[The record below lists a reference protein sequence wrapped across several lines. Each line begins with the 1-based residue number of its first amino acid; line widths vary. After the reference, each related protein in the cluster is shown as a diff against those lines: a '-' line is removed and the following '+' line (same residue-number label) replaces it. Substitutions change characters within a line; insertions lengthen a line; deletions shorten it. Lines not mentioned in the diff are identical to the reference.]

1 MSGWLAA
8 DSRLDEE
15 PDEPVLVRAPVGR
28 HPKVAVVDTR
38 RRHKAGAVEVRRVL
52 ADVDVRR
59 VRRLARD
66 DGDVRRGDHAP
77 RQGVEPP
84 GRHRGEREGGRLE
97 ERRPLLREGPQE
109 GVRAHLGVL
118 LPAQPA
124 RATEV
129 CREEGGGRLW
139 RRDEE
144 VLAEEGEVRMLL
156 SRLLF
161 GPADHARGLDAARR
175 LRAGGAVEKVALRKH
190 RENDALELERLLVRG
205 GDRRDGA
212 RQCVKSREGPSVED
226 SGDVLPQRVLRNRMM
241 RGAGG
246 DCADATHRAG
256 SGSARRHR
264 RSHVAARSVLQSG
277 G

>member
-1 MSGWLAA
+1 MCVAA
-8 DSRLDEE
+8 T
-15 PDEPVLVRAPVGR
+15 
-28 HPKVAVVDTR
+28 TR
-38 RRHKAGAVEVRRVL
+38 
-52 ADVDVRR
+52 
-59 VRRLARD
+59 
-66 DGDVRRGDHAP
+66 
-77 RQGVEPP
+77 P
-84 GRHRGEREGGRLE
+84 GREWSHQAGTAESEREGASKRGDPSSGRG
-97 ERRPLLREGPQE
+97 RRKVYVLTCRGRRS
-109 GVRAHLGVL
+109 GRAWEAAEAGGGEVVASCAAGRGGLGVL

-156 SRLLF
+156 SRLLS
-161 GPADHARGLDAARR
+161 GPADHASGLDAARR

-256 SGSARRHR
+256 SG
-264 RSHVAARSVLQSG
+264 
-277 G
+277 